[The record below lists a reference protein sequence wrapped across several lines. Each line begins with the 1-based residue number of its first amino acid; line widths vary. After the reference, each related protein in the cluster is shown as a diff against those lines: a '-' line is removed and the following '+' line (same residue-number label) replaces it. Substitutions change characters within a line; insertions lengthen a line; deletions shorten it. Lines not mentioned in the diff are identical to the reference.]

1 MSTVQ
6 SYFPSTET
14 VFIMLTNAWT
24 EALLKGSTDM
34 ISKLKTAYKSELSNM
49 IKFEMSSL
57 ENSYRLV
64 ALLDVERSWS
74 MEKGALLE
82 RLHDTESM
90 LA

>member
-1 MSTVQ
+1 M
-6 SYFPSTET
+6 P
-14 VFIMLTNAWT
+14 TNAWT
-24 EALLKGSTDM
+24 EALLKGSADM

-57 ENSYRLV
+57 ENSYKLV
-64 ALLDVERSWS
+64 ALLNVEQSWS
-74 MEKGALLE
+74 IEKGALLE